1 MFPMRV
7 KIEEDKIE
15 IGTKVEADGIYSRK
29 VTPFGNGAK
38 IDFLKRFIGKDVIV
52 VVIKK

>member
-1 MFPMRV
+1 MRV